1 MKGINTNYTF
11 NPSLKQ
17 VDFST
22 TPSFDVRRLTA
33 IINTT
38 ANQIIYA
45 SGKSGYGI
53 ASVAGSV
60 VTLQYDTTS
69 MNASDKLSVFYDNT
83 VISVDT
89 GLSQPLT
96 DTQLRASAIPV
107 SGSVSITNS
116 NIEITNDVGNP
127 IPVNGSVSVSNF
139 PATQAVSAASLPLPS
154 GASTSALQTSGNS
167 TLTSIDN
174 KTPSLGQAVM
184 ASSTPV
190 VIASNQSAIPVSG
203 TVTIS
208 NSALEITNDVGN
220 PIPVSGTVN
229 TGLSQPLTDTQLRAT
244 AVPVSGSISV
254 SNFPAT
260 QTVAGTV
267 TANAGTGTF
276 QTNITNASIAVTG
289 PLTDAQLRAAAV
301 PVSGT
306 ITGITNTV
314 VIKADTAANQTNSL
328 KVDGSAVTQP
338 ISASTLPLPSGAATS
353 ALQTTG
359 NTTLSSILSSQT
371 TIGSQTTK
379 INDGTNTA
387 AVKAASSVPVAA
399 DPALVVSLSPNSSQV
414 HIQDSNGASIL
425 VGQQTMANSV
435 SVTIASNQTTIPVE
449 MKASSSATYSA
460 AIVGGASAN
469 NASDIFTIY
478 GSATKTIRVTRLA
491 ITATQTTAAQRDVL
505 LIKRSTANTAG
516 NSTLPNIVPHDSTST
531 AATATVRAYTTNPTL
546 GTSIG
551 NVRSRKVYVGTTTG
565 NSDECI
571 FEFGTRGNQAVILRG
586 TNEGLCVNLNSVTSS
601 GGLWNISV
609 EWVEQ

>member
-69 MNASDKLSVFYDNT
+69 MSASDKLSVFYDNT

-127 IPVNGSVSVSNF
+127 IPVSGTVNTGLSQPLTDTQLRATAVPISGSVSVSNLPATQTVAGTVTANIGTTNGIALDATLTGGNQVAIMKSGAKGTTTAAQVTSTAVDANTQALDVSVKGTPTVSVSNFPATQTISGTVTANAGTGTFQTNITNASIAVTGPLTDTQLRAAAVPVSGTITGVTNTVTVKADTLANQTNAFKVDGSAVTQPVSGSVSVSNFPATQTVTGTVAISNSSIEISNDVGNPIPVNGSISVSNF

-154 GASTSALQTSGNS
+154 GASTSALQTSGNL

-190 VIASNQSAIPVSG
+190 VIASNQ
-203 TVTIS
+203 
-208 NSALEITNDVGN
+208 
-220 PIPVSGTVN
+220 
-229 TGLSQPLTDTQLRAT
+229 
-244 AVPVSGSISV
+244 
-254 SNFPAT
+254 
-260 QTVAGTV
+260 
-267 TANAGTGTF
+267 
-276 QTNITNASIAVTG
+276 
-289 PLTDAQLRAAAV
+289 
-301 PVSGT
+301 
-306 ITGITNTV
+306 
-314 VIKADTAANQTNSL
+314 
-328 KVDGSAVTQP
+328 
-338 ISASTLPLPSGAATS
+338 
-353 ALQTTG
+353 
-359 NTTLSSILSSQT
+359 
-371 TIGSQTTK
+371 
-379 INDGTNTA
+379 
-387 AVKAASSVPVAA
+387 
-399 DPALVVSLSPNSSQV
+399 
-414 HIQDSNGASIL
+414 
-425 VGQQTMANSV
+425 
-435 SVTIASNQTTIPVE
+435 TTIPVE
-449 MKASSSATYSA
+449 VKASSSVTYSS
-460 AIVGGASAN
+460 AIVGGTIAN
-469 NASDIFTIY
+469 NATDIFTIY

-491 ITATQTTAAQRDVL
+491 ITATQTTAAQRDLV

-516 NSTLPNIVPHDSTST
+516 TSTAPNKVPHDSTSV
-531 AATATVRAYTTNPTL
+531 AATATVLSYTANPTL
-546 GTSIG
+546 GTSVG
-551 NVRSRKVYVGTTTG
+551 NVRSRKVYVGTTAG

-571 FEFGTRGNQAVILRG
+571 FEFGTRGNQAIVLRG
-586 TNEGLCVNLNSVTSS
+586 TNEGLCVNLNSVTSF
-601 GGLWNISV
+601 GGLWDISV
-609 EWVEQ
+609 EWVEE